1 MVHWQLSW
9 RRYELY
15 CTLLLALEQN
25 AIMSDMAVY
34 IDGYLSKIR
43 EWVECMDIR
52 YPLDCYDSYSTCTC
66 NGKKQENISGK
77 HSQHFTWIPAKPKPT
92 MGNIWQ
98 INFSCLSLS
107 HFVNAKL
114 KSSRQA
120 LSSRTK
126 LLWANSRARSDFQ
139 PKFSSLKL
147 RTKPLRMGGCNVTQ
161 PGCILSIY
169 SGPNLLGKVWNWST
183 HWPDTFTERER
194 MR

>member
-1 MVHWQLSW
+1 MGIWVRYGSGWSVWILDTPYPVTTPRAPAPAMV
-9 RRYELY
+9 
-15 CTLLLALEQN
+15 
-25 AIMSDMAVY
+25 
-34 IDGYLSKIR
+34 
-43 EWVECMDIR
+43 
-52 YPLDCYDSYSTCTC
+52 
-66 NGKKQENISGK
+66 KKQENISGK

-147 RTKPLRMGGCNVTQ
+147 HTKPLRMGGCNVTQ

-183 HWPDTFTERER
+183 HWPDTFTEKGRLR
-194 MR
+194 

>member
-1 MVHWQLSW
+1 
-9 RRYELY
+9 
-15 CTLLLALEQN
+15 
-25 AIMSDMAVY
+25 
-34 IDGYLSKIR
+34 
-43 EWVECMDIR
+43 
-52 YPLDCYDSYSTCTC
+52 
-66 NGKKQENISGK
+66 
-77 HSQHFTWIPAKPKPT
+77 

-147 RTKPLRMGGCNVTQ
+147 HTKPLRMGGCNVTQ

-183 HWPDTFTERER
+183 HWPDTFTQRKEEWGRQRQKYFRCTRSAYPFAYYISGTGSCSRQFPQPNCWSEVRRRTVLLMWWGQRWRTLCLVQGKTDPLGLRLLRIWVRPQERLCGT
-194 MR
+194 

>member
-1 MVHWQLSW
+1 
-9 RRYELY
+9 
-15 CTLLLALEQN
+15 
-25 AIMSDMAVY
+25 
-34 IDGYLSKIR
+34 
-43 EWVECMDIR
+43 
-52 YPLDCYDSYSTCTC
+52 
-66 NGKKQENISGK
+66 
-77 HSQHFTWIPAKPKPT
+77 

-183 HWPDTFTERER
+183 HWPDTFTERGGWGKQR
-194 MR
+194 QKYFRRTRISRVALVMNSAMFIPDICQFWGTTTLFRPVKGALRVHKFVTKLSRIDKTGQNLAFSISKGAPAWNKYTTAGGSD

>member
-1 MVHWQLSW
+1 
-9 RRYELY
+9 
-15 CTLLLALEQN
+15 
-25 AIMSDMAVY
+25 
-34 IDGYLSKIR
+34 
-43 EWVECMDIR
+43 
-52 YPLDCYDSYSTCTC
+52 
-66 NGKKQENISGK
+66 
-77 HSQHFTWIPAKPKPT
+77 

-183 HWPDTFTERER
+183 HWPDTFTETGGGGCKRDR
-194 MR
+194 NILDVLVPPTRLHITSSAQAHAVISFPNQIAQVRRRTVLLMRWGQRWRTLCLVQGKTDPLGQIPS

>member
-1 MVHWQLSW
+1 
-9 RRYELY
+9 
-15 CTLLLALEQN
+15 
-25 AIMSDMAVY
+25 
-34 IDGYLSKIR
+34 
-43 EWVECMDIR
+43 
-52 YPLDCYDSYSTCTC
+52 
-66 NGKKQENISGK
+66 
-77 HSQHFTWIPAKPKPT
+77 

-147 RTKPLRMGGCNVTQ
+147 HTKPLRMGGCNVTQ

-183 HWPDTFTERER
+183 HWPDTFTETGPGTEIYFRCTRFAYPFAYYISGSCGSQFPQTNCSSEAENR
-194 MR
+194 ATHAMGTAVEDLMPG